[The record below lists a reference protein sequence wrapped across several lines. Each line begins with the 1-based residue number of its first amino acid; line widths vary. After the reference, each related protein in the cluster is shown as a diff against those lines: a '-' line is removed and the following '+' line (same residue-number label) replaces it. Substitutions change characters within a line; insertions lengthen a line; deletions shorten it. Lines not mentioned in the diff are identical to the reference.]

1 MIFQLLWNRPVKGFC
16 CIAAFVAVAETG
28 AFNRAA
34 QKLGVKSSVTNHH
47 LSRLELSRFK
57 GCVGGDFCG

>member
-1 MIFQLLWNRPVKGFC
+1 M
-16 CIAAFVAVAETG
+16 AAFVAVAETG